1 MSSATRALGAVGVG
15 LMTGVL
21 TLGVAPL
28 ADAATRTVMTATTTV
43 NIRSGPTTSAAVRGE
58 LERGQ
63 RIAAVGR
70 LSGTWVKVRLT
81 GSSAYIAKKYLTTDQ
96 DLPAAPTAISTT
108 GTKTATANLNVRTGP
123 APHRMKVGVLREGTT
138 LTLTGRL
145 SHGYAQTSYAGH
157 LRWVTQQYLATV
169 RPSAPVTVAP
179 VAAPVVGTQGERA
192 LAFAKRQLGKPYKW
206 GAVGPKAYDCSGL
219 VLASWK
225 SVGVTLPRTARQQFR
240 GGGQRIA
247 KADLRAGDLVFFYG
261 SRPHHVAMYVGDG
274 VVIHAPRPGK
284 RVQYIKM
291 TYMPYSGAVRPG

>member
-1 MSSATRALGAVGVG
+1 
-15 LMTGVL
+15 
-21 TLGVAPL
+21 
-28 ADAATRTVMTATTTV
+28 
-43 NIRSGPTTSAAVRGE
+43 
-58 LERGQ
+58 
-63 RIAAVGR
+63 
-70 LSGTWVKVRLT
+70 
-81 GSSAYIAKKYLTTDQ
+81 
-96 DLPAAPTAISTT
+96 
-108 GTKTATANLNVRTGP
+108 
-123 APHRMKVGVLREGTT
+123 VLREGNT

-261 SRPHHVAMYVGDG
+261 SRPRHVAMYVGDG